1 MEAHVSTNEVNSF
14 SISELNYIRDTI
26 ESMNKFN
33 QIEILRIMN
42 KHYDITLNENKY
54 GVHINL
60 SELKKEMIEELS
72 TYIKYVNTQEI
83 ALHQVEKQKESFK
96 NIYFGKDNKDK

>member
-54 GVHINL
+54 GRT
-60 SELKKEMIEELS
+60 K
-72 TYIKYVNTQEI
+72 YIY
-83 ALHQVEKQKESFK
+83 
-96 NIYFGKDNKDK
+96 